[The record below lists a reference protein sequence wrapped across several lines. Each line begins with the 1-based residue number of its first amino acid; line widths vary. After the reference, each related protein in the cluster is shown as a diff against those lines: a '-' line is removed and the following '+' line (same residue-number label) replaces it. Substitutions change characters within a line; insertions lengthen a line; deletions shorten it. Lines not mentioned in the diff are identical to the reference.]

1 MHNIQDNKHDLEA
14 RDEVVVVGIIFQNL
28 RQSER
33 QKQRI
38 YVVAGKGE
46 YCLTNGF

>member
-1 MHNIQDNKHDLEA
+1 MHSIQDNKHDLEA

-28 RQSER
+28 RESGR
-33 QKQRI
+33 HKQRV

-46 YCLTNGF
+46 YR